1 MMTAESGDSGEKWRN
16 LRDVYRIPSTR
27 LSNELDDK
35 VTEREKYRMMRFL
48 AWSLRQILISL
59 TEMENKERRSRPGVW
74 PRDDIGF
81 RRDRAQKAGGK
92 NC

>member
-35 VTEREKYRMMRFL
+35 VTEGEI
-48 AWSLRQILISL
+48 QND
-59 TEMENKERRSRPGVW
+59 EVPGLVTQT
-74 PRDDIGF
+74 DTDIT
-81 RRDRAQKAGGK
+81 D
-92 NC
+92 

>member
-1 MMTAESGDSGEKWRN
+1 
-16 LRDVYRIPSTR
+16 
-27 LSNELDDK
+27 
-35 VTEREKYRMMRFL
+35 MMRFL

-74 PRDDIGF
+74 PRDDISF